1 MGLWEAKWSVQWG
14 SRALLLPSHPCSAP
28 CAYGSEDSRQCRGAG
43 QRGGECSKG
52 GNQEAPAPLT
62 AHPQP
67 STPALC
73 QGCIQPPGFHTHH
86 TACKEGL
93 ECRHSHCTDEETEAW
108 RGADSW
114 ATGPIQDLSPRSAH
128 SKLLSLTFFRLP
140 VHSSPLPTPSCLAP
154 NHRCHLFPP
163 LLTSLK

>member
-1 MGLWEAKWSVQWG
+1 MQEGRKAG
-14 SRALLLPSHPCSAP
+14 SSSSPDCPPVNPLHLLCARAAQSLLVFTYIILLA
-28 CAYGSEDSRQCRGAG
+28 
-43 QRGGECSKG
+43 
-52 GNQEAPAPLT
+52 
-62 AHPQP
+62 
-67 STPALC
+67 
-73 QGCIQPPGFHTHH
+73 
-86 TACKEGL
+86 KEGL
-93 ECRHSHCTDEETEAW
+93 EGQHSHCTDEETEAW
-108 RGADSW
+108 RAADSW